1 MRKKIL
7 KNINSNLDKFLP
19 SNPTIVFGFSG
30 GADSVVLLHL
40 LLKSYKKE
48 QIIVCHFNHNL
59 RGKLSDRDYIFVKD
73 FCNQNGLKLFYKKEN
88 IKILAKKKKIGLE
101 EMGRIRRRIFFEDV
115 YEKVKADKIVLA
127 HHEDDQVETFIM
139 RLARGTGLK
148 GIECMKIDDG
158 IYFRPMLDASKK
170 DILEYLNLNSLNF
183 VQDDSNFDTN
193 FTRNFIR
200 LELLPKL
207 QELNPKFN
215 NAVSNL
221 ISNVSDVNAFLSGQ
235 INYFRRNFLYEFGK
249 LKVLKLNSRL
259 LEARPLLKSVMYKIL
274 IDDLDVSE
282 YVNSKNLDDIIKLIY
297 SSKSSGQVHISKSL
311 VVEKGYKNIFFY
323 NPSKLYPED
332 FMCKFD
338 KKKYKKNFFE
348 FNFGKKNK
356 IEGICSYLKV
366 INPEDIII
374 RLNKPGDKILY
385 SKKKKIKKLHDIFI
399 NEKIPKFIRPY
410 IPVVECRGEIIK
422 VIGVRAKSFFESE
435 SNEKDVISLRYYS
448 KLLEVIL

>member
-7 KNINSNLDKFLP
+7 KNINFNLDTFLP

-235 INYFRRNFLYEFGK
+235 INYFRRNFL
-249 LKVLKLNSRL
+249 
-259 LEARPLLKSVMYKIL
+259 
-274 IDDLDVSE
+274 
-282 YVNSKNLDDIIKLIY
+282 
-297 SSKSSGQVHISKSL
+297 
-311 VVEKGYKNIFFY
+311 
-323 NPSKLYPED
+323 
-332 FMCKFD
+332 
-338 KKKYKKNFFE
+338 
-348 FNFGKKNK
+348 
-356 IEGICSYLKV
+356 
-366 INPEDIII
+366 
-374 RLNKPGDKILY
+374 
-385 SKKKKIKKLHDIFI
+385 
-399 NEKIPKFIRPY
+399 
-410 IPVVECRGEIIK
+410 
-422 VIGVRAKSFFESE
+422 
-435 SNEKDVISLRYYS
+435 
-448 KLLEVIL
+448 